1 MGIVIKDR
9 VFETANEGLHNAK
22 IARIEDLGLVEGN
35 YGTKDKVRI
44 VLEMVDQKDK
54 EGKFVEV
61 WMSATKS
68 LHEKSTLG
76 KFLNSLKINA
86 KGEFDLNNI
95 VGLKLQVVISHTE
108 KEGRTYANVATV
120 IPIRKAGTPAPAQTP
135 PPVQEIPDEDI
146 PF

>member
-1 MGIVIKDR
+1 MALVIKDK
-9 VFETANEGLHNAK
+9 VFEVATEGLHNAK
-22 IARIEDLGLVEGN
+22 IVRVEDLGLVEGN
-35 YGTKDKVRI
+35 FGTKDKVRI
-44 VLEMVDQKDK
+44 VFEMVDQKDK

-76 KFLNSLKINA
+76 KFLNSLKISA

-95 VGLKLQVVISHTE
+95 VGKKLQVVISHNE
-108 KEGRTYANVATV
+108 KEGRTYANIATV
-120 IPIRKAGTPAPAQTP
+120 IPVRQAGQAAPVAP
-135 PPVQEIPDEDI
+135 PPAVEEIADEDI